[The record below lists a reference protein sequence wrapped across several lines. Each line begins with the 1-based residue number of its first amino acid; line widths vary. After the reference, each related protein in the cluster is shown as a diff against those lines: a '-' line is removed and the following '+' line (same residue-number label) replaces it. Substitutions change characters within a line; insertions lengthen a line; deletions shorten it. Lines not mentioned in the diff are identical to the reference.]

1 MSSTVWL
8 QARSATVTGADCI
21 TESSDE
27 HFSDASEGR
36 IGNSSS
42 PIPTTRVERVDD
54 QPAHGEVP
62 GTAAYKMRTQDAV
75 PDELEVVL
83 EGQRSRS
90 ASQVF
95 RDQNRRPSTPGSPA
109 VPKLVVEKVEPEKPS
124 HGEVPGTEAY
134 EMRKAD
140 ATPDEVI
147 TSPVTAQSPFR
158 GRSPLWPTRS
168 GFLTEEGEPTSIHR
182 FRSSISEDDRPSAMN
197 DEQEVEVT
205 DAREELGA
213 AEDDFGEEQAQGE
226 EEGFGDD
233 FDDFEEGG
241 HEDDDFGDFG
251 DVADE
256 PATPAAPEPAPLP
269 PSDPL
274 SHLPHIKLDDTQTLE
289 ELSASIMPY
298 LQDLFSET
306 DVSTIS
312 SKPGSLPPP
321 EALLSDRSA
330 SLWSQLVA
338 PPPLQPPNWVRSRIR
353 RLFLVSLGVP
363 VDLDEILPASK
374 QKKLIL
380 PSIHLTTDT
389 PRDSSNLARV
399 KKENVSSTSLDSTGP
414 VSKEKRK
421 KTSDRPGPPPPPE
434 FDSNA
439 ASLLCSTTDT
449 AMTSFTDEELKAHV
463 EILEGLQSR
472 ANEVL
477 EYWVK
482 RKESA
487 VGDKEAFEGV
497 IENLVGFVKKSKL
510 KR

>member
-1 MSSTVWL
+1 MADLAPPTE
-8 QARSATVTGADCI
+8 TPEDPGAHELH
-21 TESSDE
+21 ESSDE

-75 PDELEVVL
+75 PDELEVVP

-140 ATPDEVI
+140 ATPDEVT

-158 GRSPLWPTRS
+158 
-168 GFLTEEGEPTSIHR
+168 
-182 FRSSISEDDRPSAMN
+182 EDDRPSAIDN
-197 DEQEVEVT
+197 EQEVEVEVE
-205 DAREELGA
+205 AAEVGEGLGA

-226 EEGFGDD
+226 EDGFGDD

-241 HEDDDFGDFG
+241 GDEDDDFGDFG
-251 DVADE
+251 DIADE
-256 PATPAAPEPAPLP
+256 PATPAAPEPVPLP

-274 SHLPHIKLDDTQTLE
+274 SHLPHIKLDDTQSLE
-289 ELSASIMPY
+289 ETSASIMPY
-298 LQDLFSET
+298 LQDLFPET
-306 DVSTIS
+306 DVSSIS

-338 PPPLQPPNWVRSRIR
+338 PPPLQPPNWIRSRIR

-389 PRDSSNLARV
+389 PRDSSNLARI

-449 AMTSFTDEELKAHV
+449 AMTNFTDEELKAHV
-463 EILEGLQSR
+463 EMLEGLQSR